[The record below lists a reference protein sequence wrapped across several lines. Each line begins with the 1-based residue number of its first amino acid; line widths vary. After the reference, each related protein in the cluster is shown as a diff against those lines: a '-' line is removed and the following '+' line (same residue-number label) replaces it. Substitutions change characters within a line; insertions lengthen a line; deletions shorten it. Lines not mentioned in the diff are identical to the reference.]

1 MAFGSAC
8 SLQVGIITGDDAT
21 TLRHLFVARDP
32 RIAAAYRAIRETGGI
47 DATVSAIRD
56 VVAEERAADAA
67 TPEFIVHAI
76 SSLATRGLV
85 AESDAEL
92 LVRAFA
98 SSAPEQQ
105 QQQQQQQQP
114 LLDRVNEAMSLFQ
127 DDGDVRALVSA
138 LEVVAAELRRDEQNG
153 ADALR
158 SGEAAL
164 LPPTTQGSDPATASH
179 RSRLAMLHERR
190 AMLAT
195 LSHVLAAGMVA
206 PAVAAAVTRLIHD
219 GDALVIAAWRL
230 YVANEDV
237 EDFVDT

>member
-1 MAFGSAC
+1 M
-8 SLQVGIITGDDAT
+8 
-21 TLRHLFVARDP
+21 
-32 RIAAAYRAIRETGGI
+32 
-47 DATVSAIRD
+47 SAIRD

-76 SSLATRGLV
+76 SSLATRGLL

-98 SSAPEQQ
+98 SSAPEL
-105 QQQQQQQQP
+105 QQQP

-138 LEVVAAELRRDEQNG
+138 LEVVAAELRFNEENG
-153 ADALR
+153 ADSLR

-164 LPPTTQGSDPATASH
+164 LPPATHGSDPPATASH
-179 RSRLAMLHERR
+179 RSRLSILHERR

-195 LSHVLAAGMVA
+195 LSHVLAAGMIA

-219 GDALVIAAWRL
+219 GDALVAAAWRL